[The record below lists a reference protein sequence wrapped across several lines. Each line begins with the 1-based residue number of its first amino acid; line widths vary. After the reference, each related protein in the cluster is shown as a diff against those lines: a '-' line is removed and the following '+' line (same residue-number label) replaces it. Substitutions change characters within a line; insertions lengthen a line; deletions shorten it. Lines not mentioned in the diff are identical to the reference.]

1 MRIGSIAVGL
11 AGGALCWLLLVQ
23 PMSVSVASLS
33 SARQTRAN
41 LAARLEAPPAPPS
54 PIAAAGAVLRA
65 ETRMAATR
73 AMAERVRGAA
83 AGAGVLVE
91 ALNASD
97 PGPGLAGV
105 RVRLSGPDKA
115 VIALIDEIERDAPL
129 IRFRDWRATAIPADG
144 VRIEGE
150 MVAAWR

>member
-11 AGGALCWLLLVQ
+11 VGGALCWLLLAQ
-23 PMSVSVASLS
+23 PMAESVTRLV

-41 LAARLEAPPAPPS
+41 LAARLEAPPAPQS
-54 PIAAAGAVLRA
+54 PIAAAGAALRA
-65 ETRMAATR
+65 DTRMAATR
-73 AMAERVRGAA
+73 AMAARIRTAA

-91 ALNASD
+91 ALSATD

-115 VIALIDEIERDAPL
+115 VIALVDGIERDAPL
-129 IRFRDWRATAIPADG
+129 IRFREWRATPIADGG